1 MIKKLLSLL
10 NLFIAE
16 IFCNYKLI
24 EIIIVDKNKNF
35 EFIVFKIISTGF
47 KSLNNYQKFIVL
59 SLISNFCKN
68 YFLKKI

>member
-47 KSLNNYQKFIVL
+47 KSLNNDQKFIVS